1 MKLVVYIEII
11 VSVSPDDI
19 FWTTQSFVS
28 ELCVV
33 MHHHDQARVFK

>member
-1 MKLVVYIEII
+1 MKFVVYTEII

-19 FWTTQSFVS
+19 FWTTRSFVT

-33 MHHHDQARVFK
+33 IDHHDQARVS